1 MFLIP
6 ENSFK
11 IFLNRF
17 LRKLH
22 QWIFV
27 CIIFLFVPQQ
37 LFSQNGDTK
46 SSGIIRVYFTNTV
59 DNSISS
65 FADGIYNPHM
75 EDTIVAY
82 INKAQATLD
91 MCVYDNRSDAIITA
105 VNQAY
110 SRGVTVRFISENT
123 SLNYSLSN
131 LNASIPLL
139 KRDDGTNVM
148 HNKFVIIDRDSE
160 NNSWLISGSANHTPD
175 NLTVDPNNVIFIQDK
190 TLALAYTTEF
200 EEMWGSSGAAPNP
213 TNSKF
218 GAAKTDNTPHSF
230 TVGGKIIELFFS
242 PSDGTSAHILSAIN
256 SAETDFSFAMFT
268 FIHNDIGDAVI
279 DVHNSGALV
288 KGIIENIS
296 YFGSE
301 YSSLVSAGIPV
312 LSHENSPNSFHH
324 KYGVADATNQAS
336 DPLVI
341 TGSHNW
347 TNSAEE
353 DYDENTLIIHDGQ
366 IAAMYY
372 EEFMTRYNEMMAGV
386 ESTDGS
392 LFDLFYEP
400 LQNQIQIENPAGKM
414 IAGIELYNLKGS
426 IIFQKDILS
435 KEKIIEIKLSEIKP
449 SVYLAKI
456 NTPDSYI
463 TIKFVVYQ

>member
-6 ENSFK
+6 ENIFK
-11 IFLNRF
+11 KFLKSYF
-17 LRKLH
+17 RKLR
-22 QWIFV
+22 QWFFV
-27 CIIFLFVPQQ
+27 GVVFVFVPQQ
-37 LFSQNGDTK
+37 LFSQDGGDK

-65 FADGIYNPHM
+65 FADGIYNPHL

-91 MCVYDNRSDAIITA
+91 MCIYDNRSDAIISA

-110 SRGVTVRFISENT
+110 TRGVTVRFISETT

-160 NNSWLISGSANHTPD
+160 NNSWLITGSANHTPD
-175 NLTVDPNNVIFIQDK
+175 NLTVDPNNVVFIQDK

-200 EEMWGSSGAAPNP
+200 EEMWGSSGAAPNL

-230 TVGGKIIELFFS
+230 TVGGKTIELYFS
-242 PSDGTSAHILSAIN
+242 PSDGTSSHIVNAIN
-256 SAETDFSFAMFT
+256 TAQSDFSFAMFT

-279 DVHNSGALV
+279 GVHNAGAVV
-288 KGIIENIS
+288 KGIIENVS

-312 LSHENSPNSFHH
+312 LSHESIPNSFHH

-372 EEFMTRYNEMMAGV
+372 EEFMSRYNEMLAGI
-386 ESTDGS
+386 ESADSSSFG
-392 LFDLFYEP
+392 LFYDP
-400 LQNQIQIENPAGKM
+400 LQNQIQIENPAGRK
-414 IAGIELYNLKGS
+414 IVRIELYDLKGS

-435 KEKIIEIKLSEIKP
+435 EEKIIQIKLLALQP

-456 NTPDSYI
+456 SSTDSFE
-463 TIKFVVYQ
+463 TFKVVVNP